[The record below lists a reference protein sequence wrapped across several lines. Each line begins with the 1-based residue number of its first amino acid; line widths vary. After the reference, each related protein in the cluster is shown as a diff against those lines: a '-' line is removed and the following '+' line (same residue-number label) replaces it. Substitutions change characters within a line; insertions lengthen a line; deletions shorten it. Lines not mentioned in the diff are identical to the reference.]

1 MKKVVIILI
10 VAFLGNS
17 LIAQIK
23 KQEVKSKI
31 NEITVFYTSAE
42 IEREATVNL
51 KKGMNKLVYSNIT
64 PKINKESIYAIVNK
78 GIDVVSINT
87 HKKVIYPDRKRI
99 DNLSDSVKQ
108 ISKNINKIKTELIIL
123 NKQIAVL
130 DDNSDYSSRKDLSV
144 NQIIEFT
151 KYYDNKIRSIY
162 KNINQNKD
170 KLEQLENKYQ
180 ITTNKL
186 NQLKSTAVRY
196 DNMVIEL
203 VVLTKKETKLTNVK
217 LKYLVGGTGWSPIY
231 KINVNQLEDNINM
244 NLQAKVINQTGINW
258 DNTKLVFSTS
268 SPDKS
273 QDTPDLASWNLNFD
287 NQTINEGRLDK
298 YKVKD
303 ISKEKA
309 QNNNNGLDVV
319 NGVKYIET
327 DDFGMN
333 NTYKTSNKYYI
344 PSDSKAYFIDI
355 EEYSLPVTY
364 RYYSVPKVDAD
375 AFLIAKVTDWEKYK
389 LIEGQSK
396 VWFNGNFVGES
407 YIRPQLALD
416 TLDISLGRDNKIFVS
431 RVKLKDKDSEK
442 LIGTNKKQTFKYKLT
457 VKNTNSTSVKFT
469 LRDQIPVSQDDD
481 IKIDK
486 IELSNAELDE
496 DSGNLKWRFNLEPGE
511 SKEFYV
517 AFSVKFPKNKSLRVR
532 GTRNTSSCKSVRFL

>member
-10 VAFLGNS
+10 VAFLSNS

-23 KQEVKSKI
+23 KQNVKSKI

-42 IEREATVNL
+42 IERDAKVNL

-64 PKINKESIYAIVNK
+64 PKIKKESIYAIVNS
-78 GIDVVSINT
+78 GIDIVSINT
-87 HKKVIYPDRKRI
+87 HKKAVYPDRKKI
-99 DNLSDSVKQ
+99 KSLSDSIKIISKQ
-108 ISKNINKIKTELIIL
+108 IKLIKTELTIL
-123 NKQIAVL
+123 NKQAIVL
-130 DDNSDYSSRKDLSV
+130 DDNSDYSSRRDLSV
-144 NQIIEFT
+144 SQVIEFT

-162 KNINQNKD
+162 KKINFNQN
-170 KLEQLENKYQ
+170 KLEQLENTHQ
-180 ITTNKL
+180 IAINKL
-186 NQLKSTAVRY
+186 SQLKSTSVRY

-203 VVLTKKETKLTNVK
+203 VVLAKKEIKLTNVK

-231 KINVNQLEDNINM
+231 KINVNKLQDNIKM

-268 SPDKS
+268 SPDKT
-273 QDTPDLASWNLNFD
+273 QDTPDLESWNLNFD
-287 NQTINEGRLDK
+287 NRTINEGRLDK

-303 ISKEKA
+303 ISKENAK
-309 QNNNNGLDVV
+309 NNNNGLDVV

-327 DDFGMN
+327 DDFGISN
-333 NTYKTSNKYYI
+333 IYKTSNKYYI

-442 LIGTNKKQTFKYKLT
+442 LVGTNKKQTFKYKLT
-457 VKNTNSTSVKFT
+457 VKNTNSTAVKFT

-481 IKIDK
+481 IKIDN

-496 DSGNLKWRFNLEPGE
+496 DSGNLKWRFNLKPGE

-517 AFSVKFPKNKSLRVR
+517 AFSVKFPKNRNLRIR
-532 GTRNTSSCKSVRFL
+532 GTRSTAVNKSVRFL

>member
-1 MKKVVIILI
+1 MKKIVIILI
-10 VAFLGNS
+10 VVFLSNS
-17 LIAQIK
+17 LFAQIK
-23 KQEVKSKI
+23 KQNVKSKI
-31 NEITVFYTSAE
+31 NGITVFYTSAE
-42 IEREATVNL
+42 IERDAKINL
-51 KKGMNKLVYSNIT
+51 KKGMNKLIYSNIT
-64 PKINKESIYAIVNK
+64 PKIRKESIYAIVDN
-78 GIDVVSINT
+78 GIDIVSINT
-87 HKKVIYPDRKRI
+87 HKKVIYPDRKKI
-99 DNLSDSVKQ
+99 QNLSDSVKQ
-108 ISKNINKIKTELIIL
+108 ISKNISLIKTELTIL
-123 NKQIAVL
+123 NKQIVVL
-130 DDNSDYSSRKDLSV
+130 DDNSDYSSRRDLDV
-144 NQIIEFT
+144 NQVIEFT

-162 KNINQNKD
+162 NNINLNKN
-170 KLEQLENKYQ
+170 KLEQLENTHQ
-180 ITTNKL
+180 ITINKL
-186 NQLKSTAVRY
+186 NQVKSSAVQY

-203 VVLTKKETKLTNVK
+203 VVLAKKETKLTNIK
-217 LKYLVGGTGWSPIY
+217 IKYLVGGTGWSPIY
-231 KINVNQLEDNINM
+231 KINVNKLENHIKM

-273 QDTPDLASWNLNFD
+273 QDTPDLSSWNLNFD

-303 ISKEKA
+303 ISKENA
-309 QNNNNGLDVV
+309 RNHNNGLDIV

-327 DDFGMN
+327 DNFGIS
-333 NTYKTSNKYYI
+333 NTYKTPNKYYI

-364 RYYSVPKVDAD
+364 RYYSVPKIDAD
-375 AFLIAKVTDWEKYK
+375 AFLIAKVTNWEKYK

-416 TLDISLGRDNKIFVS
+416 TLDISLGRDNKIFVN

-442 LIGTNKKQTFKYKLT
+442 LVGTNKKQTFKYKLT
-457 VKNTNSTSVKFT
+457 VKNTNSTTVKFT
-469 LRDQIPVSQDDD
+469 LRDQIPVSQDND
-481 IKIDK
+481 IKIDN
-486 IELSNAELDE
+486 IEISNAELDE
-496 DSGNLKWRFNLEPGE
+496 DSGSLKWKFNLKSGE

-517 AFSVKFPKNKSLRVR
+517 AFSVKFPKNKSLSIR